1 MRLHTRLLTF
11 LNYSAVFALSVF
23 ILPPSAPGAV
33 ALGVKLGTLGAG
45 VDLTTRLAP
54 VLDVRAEF
62 NSFDY
67 STSGTHKEIDYSGKL
82 KLATGGVLLDW
93 HPGAEG
99 FRLSAGAYLNRNE
112 LQANGISSGGNYTI
126 NNRVYTAQQVGK
138 LTGRA
143 DFTSFAPYAGLG
155 FGHTIS
161 DRHHWSFVFD
171 LGVLFEGAPRL
182 TVRSEGPIANDPAF
196 KADLEAERS
205 KIQKDVNAFRIYP
218 VIDFG
223 FAYRF

>member
-1 MRLHTRLLTF
+1 
-11 LNYSAVFALSVF
+11 
-23 ILPPSAPGAV
+23 V

-45 VDLTTRLAP
+45 VDLTTRLAST
-54 VLDVRAEF
+54 LNVRAEF
-62 NSFDY
+62 NAFDY
-67 STSGTHKEIDYSGKL
+67 SSSGTHKEIDYSGKL

-99 FRLSAGAYLNRNE
+99 FRFTAGAFFNKNE
-112 LQANGISSGGNYTI
+112 LEANGISNAGTYTI
-126 NNRVYTAQQVGK
+126 NDRVYTAQQVGK
-138 LTGRA
+138 LTARA
-143 DFTSFAPYAGLG
+143 DFQSLAPYAGLG

-161 DRHHWSFVFD
+161 DSHHWSFVFD

-182 TVRSEGPIANDPAF
+182 SVRSEGPLSNDPVF
-196 KADLEAERS
+196 KSDLEAERM
-205 KIQKDVNAFRIYP
+205 KIQKDVNNFRIYP

>member
-11 LNYSAVFALSVF
+11 LKFGAACALTVS

-33 ALGVKLGTLGAG
+33 AVGVKLGTLGVG
-45 VDLTTRLAP
+45 VDVTTRLAAE
-54 VLDVRAEF
+54 LDVRAEF

-67 STSGTHKEIDYSGKL
+67 STSGSHKEIEYNGKL
-82 KLATGGVLLDW
+82 KLATGGILLDW
-93 HPGAEG
+93 HPGGEG
-99 FRLSAGAYLNRNE
+99 FRLSVGAFVNKNE
-112 LQANGISSGGNYTI
+112 LGANRISSGGTYTI
-126 NNRVYTAQQVGK
+126 NDRIYSAQQVGK

-143 DFTSFAPYAGLG
+143 DFSSFAPYTGLG

-182 TVRSEGPIANDPAF
+182 TVRSEGPLSNDPEF
-196 KADLEAERS
+196 KADLEAERM
-205 KIQKDVNAFRIYP
+205 KIQKDVKDFRVYP